1 MMTMNVEGQIF
12 EEMNESSRKDNRVCF
27 TPKHFVSLASSDA
40 VKKALERLVKS
51 KRIRRVT
58 RGVYDIPF
66 ESKLIGIMSPDI
78 TKVVEAIAFRDKI
91 RIQPTGAQAANL
103 LGFSEQV
110 PAKVT
115 YLTDGRCK
123 EIIVGNVII
132 EFRPTSTKDMSLSNS
147 LIGLIVQALK
157 YLGQDQI
164 DEIIINKI
172 KRVIAENPDEEIES
186 RLDSV
191 PIWIAEL
198 LKNNVMKELN
208 V

>member
-1 MMTMNVEGQIF
+1 MGLLNIKDQIL
-12 EEMNESSRKDNRVCF
+12 EEMSKLSDKDNRVCF
-27 TPKHFVSLASSDA
+27 TPKHFVSIASSDA
-40 VKKALERLVKS
+40 VKKALERLVKA

-66 ESKLIGIMSPDI
+66 ESKLTDIMSPDI
-78 TKVVEAIAFRDKI
+78 IKVVEAIAYRDKV

-110 PAKVT
+110 PAKVI
-115 YLTDGRCK
+115 YLTDGRHK
-123 EIIVGNVII
+123 EIIVGNMTI
-132 EFRPTSTKDMSLSNS
+132 EFRPTSIKNMSLANS

-164 DEIIINKI
+164 DDIVIRKI
-172 KRVIAENPDEEIES
+172 KRVIVENPNEEIES

-191 PIWIAEL
+191 PVWIAEL
-198 LKNNVMKELN
+198 LKNNVIKELN